1 MIRSAIYEFISILL
15 GLMVGWVLF
24 VILWGVLGG

>member
-24 VILWGVLGG
+24 VILWGLHG